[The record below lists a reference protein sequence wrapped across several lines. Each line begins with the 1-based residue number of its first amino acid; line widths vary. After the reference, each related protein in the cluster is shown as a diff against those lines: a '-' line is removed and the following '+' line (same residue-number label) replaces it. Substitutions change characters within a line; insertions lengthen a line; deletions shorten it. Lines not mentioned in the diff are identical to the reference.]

1 MKTSIKRLNILSE
14 EEKNLLY
21 ALPNLTENQQTGY
34 FIFNNEEQNIMFS
47 PINVSTQIYCGL
59 QIAFFKAKKTFFNF
73 SWDEVSKE
81 DMNFLIENYFSETIF
96 IPKPVTKNE
105 YYAQTK
111 KIIDLYG
118 YSTWNKKYLPELYL
132 HLSKL
137 ARKDNTINFVLT
149 ELLNFLHNKKIII
162 PGYTTLQDIISK
174 VINDEYKRVGT
185 IIKQQIDNNSKKI
198 IESLLIRDDMLSY
211 LAVLKQDAKDFSYKM
226 MSKER
231 EKLLTI
237 KPLYILAKR
246 ILPNLDISKQNL
258 LHYADLVN
266 FYTVFDLR
274 RFRSKR
280 LYLYLLCYVWQ
291 RYMQLTDNLVAAFG
305 YHLKKFDD
313 KAKESAEIKFSNR
326 VKSQQNQ
333 RPIVGQLLNLYIDES
348 ISDELSFGEV
358 RKKYAFRLM
367 EKESL
372 KNTAKQ
378 MTQKAITEKILKWK
392 TIDKIHHSF
401 KLHLRSIFI
410 ELDFASS
417 KSNNS
422 LLVAIEQLKEDFLK
436 KKKINRSYDIE
447 KYVNIIPKKLKK
459 YLLIKDKAGK
469 ITGIWANRYEFWIYS
484 KIRKCLDSG
493 DLYLDDSISHR
504 CFEHE
509 LISLSESTLR
519 DIDLLCFQ
527 QPIEKQLDDL
537 SEKLK
542 REWAQFDKVV
552 KQNKLQHM
560 KYDIKSNSLSFHKPK
575 ITKMDVSEN
584 TIYEQLIPV
593 DIIDVLRFVN
603 EECNFLSAF
612 TPVQNRYVK
621 NKINEDSI
629 LAVLIAQSM
638 NYGIPKF
645 SKIADINYDHLSD
658 VYGQYFRKAPLQEGN
673 CIISNTMKKLPIFE
687 HYSYDISTLYGS
699 VDGQKLE
706 SQTPTIKSRHSKKY
720 FGKGRGIVSIGI
732 LVNHNPVTGRTI
744 GPNEHESH
752 FVFDLYYNN
761 PTDIIPTAIT
771 GDMHS
776 INKANFAILHWFE
789 TDFRPRFTDLKDQL
803 KHLYCCDEISNYKNF
818 RIKPVGQID
827 RAIIT
832 EEWEKI
838 KQIIATLANKELTQ
852 SNIVKKLCKYR
863 QTRTLKAI
871 FEFEKLIRSMYTLK
885 YLRDFQLQKDI
896 HRSQNRIES
905 YHQLRATIAKVTGK
919 KQITGKTDIEIEINN
934 QCGQLVAN
942 AIIYYN
948 SKMLSLIFEK
958 YKAVNNQKILE
969 KLKIISPVAWQHIH
983 LLGHYIFYNKNNC
996 INLEK
1001 IISNIII

>member
-21 ALPNLTENQQTGY
+21 TLPNLTENQQTDY
-34 FIFNNEEQNIMFS
+34 FIFNDEEQNIMFS

-59 QIAFFKAKKTFFNF
+59 QIAYFKAKKTFFNF

-81 DMNFLIENYFSETIF
+81 DMNFLIEKYFSETKF

-105 YYAQTK
+105 YYAQTR
-111 KIIDLYG
+111 KIINLYG
-118 YSTWNKKYLPELYL
+118 YNTWDKEYLPELYL
-132 HLSKL
+132 HLSKV

-174 VINDEYKRVGT
+174 VINDEYKRLGN

-198 IESLLIRDDMLSY
+198 IENLLTRDDMLSY

-226 MSKER
+226 MSRER

-237 KPLYILAKR
+237 KPLYLLAKR

-258 LHYADLVN
+258 LHYADLAN
-266 FYTVFDLR
+266 FYTVFELR
-274 RFRSKR
+274 RFRPER

-313 KAKESAEIKFSNR
+313 KVKESAEIKFSNG
-326 VKSQQNQ
+326 VKSQQKQ
-333 RPIVGQLLNLYIDES
+333 RPIVGQLINLYIDEN

-358 RKKYAFRLM
+358 RRNYAFRLM

-372 KNTAKQ
+372 KNTAQQ

-392 TIDKIHHSF
+392 AIDKIHHSF

-417 KSNNS
+417 KSKSS
-422 LLVAIEQLKEDFLK
+422 LLVAIEQLKDDFLK

-447 KYVNIIPKKLKK
+447 KYVNIIPKRLKK
-459 YLLIKDKAGK
+459 YLLIKDKSGK

-509 LISLSESTLR
+509 LISLTESTLR
-519 DIDLLCFQ
+519 DIDLSCFQ

-537 SEKLK
+537 SEELK
-542 REWAQFDKVV
+542 REWNQFDKIV

-560 KYDIKSNSLSFHKPK
+560 QYDIKSNSLSFHKPK
-575 ITKMDVSEN
+575 ITKIEVSEN
-584 TIYEQLIPV
+584 TIYEQLVPV

-603 EECNFLSAF
+603 AECNFLSAF

-673 CIISNTMKKLPIFE
+673 SIISNAMKKLPIFE

-732 LVNHNPVTGRTI
+732 LVNHNPVIGRTI

-776 INKANFAILHWFE
+776 INKANFSILHWFE

-827 RAIIT
+827 QTNYGRVG
-832 EEWEKI
+832 K
-838 KQIIATLANKELTQ
+838 NKT
-852 SNIVKKLCKYR
+852 NYR
-863 QTRTLKAI
+863 N
-871 FEFEKLIRSMYTLK
+871 F
-885 YLRDFQLQKDI
+885 
-896 HRSQNRIES
+896 SQ
-905 YHQLRATIAKVTGK
+905 
-919 KQITGKTDIEIEINN
+919 
-934 QCGQLVAN
+934 
-942 AIIYYN
+942 
-948 SKMLSLIFEK
+948 
-958 YKAVNNQKILE
+958 
-969 KLKIISPVAWQHIH
+969 
-983 LLGHYIFYNKNNC
+983 
-996 INLEK
+996 
-1001 IISNIII
+1001 